1 MKPGLRKKITSG
13 RPGRLKQDPMKPNK
27 VNFTMQSG
35 RDPLPVSSRKGST
48 DSAGLRARG
57 SRSSKPLRT
66 HSNQRV
72 NEIVDRIEI
81 GILFGEFKPREHL
94 IQDQLAERYGAER
107 NVIRAALKKL
117 EERSVIEHFP
127 NRGALVK
134 EMTAKNAKDLYQL
147 RFLVESRAAKMA
159 AARITP
165 EIIRHLVVLNEGMKK
180 NLHMGDLR
188 GFTLAHE
195 KFHQVIFE
203 TADNSYLLK
212 TVKDLRSA
220 SASIRNFSYSR
231 YSLADPKKQLFD
243 EHRQMINCLREGK
256 TEEMSALAREHIKAG
271 LNHYLR
277 NFFPQEPLVV

>member
-1 MKPGLRKKITSG
+1 MT
-13 RPGRLKQDPMKPNK
+13 PNRGG
-27 VNFTMQSG
+27 Q
-35 RDPLPVSSRKGST
+35 LPVPSGKGLA
-48 DSAGLRARG
+48 DSARLRARG
-57 SRSSKPLRT
+57 SSSPKALRT
-66 HSNQRV
+66 SSIHLV

-81 GILFGEFKPREHL
+81 GVLFGEFKPREHL
-94 IQDQLAERYGAER
+94 VQDQLAERYGVER

-147 RFLVESRAAKMA
+147 RFLVESQAAEIA
-159 AARITP
+159 AVRITP
-165 EIIRHLVVLNEGMKK
+165 QIIRQLEALNEEMKK
-180 NLHMGDLR
+180 NLKKGELR

-195 KFHQVIFE
+195 KFHQRIFE

-212 TVKDLRSA
+212 TIKDLRSA

-231 YSLADPKKQLFD
+231 YSLADTKNQLFD
-243 EHRQMINCLREGK
+243 EHRRMIKYLEEGK
-256 TEEMSALAREHIKAG
+256 GEEAGELARVHIKAG

-277 NFFPQEPLVV
+277 NFFPQEPLVD